1 MVCATSCICGT
12 HSLMWKTRDQRTDW
26 FSFTISCKGS
36 CLHSAHY
43 NVLLLLNVLKINVD
57 NEVFGFL
64 KAFHICALHC
74 QIWTQ
79 ELLSFPLS
87 FFCSNHKRTC
97 HAIFKSCDSEFIKHL
112 PNIFISE
119 NSVELGYFASE
130 SLSLPLVFILAVQC
144 TFRNLY
150 EHYLSHNWVRSYNDS
165 GNSSS
170 TLPPLQKMSSMED
183 FYVAKLG
190 FIQDQMNNYLCEVKA
205 WYWW

>member
-1 MVCATSCICGT
+1 MFLFIFTLLHIPFYTMVCATSCICGT

-79 ELLSFPLS
+79 ELLSFPPT
-87 FFCSNHKRTC
+87 FFCSNHVFHLVK
-97 HAIFKSCDSEFIKHL
+97 FIKCL
-112 PNIFISE
+112 LQLCALEKIELLISCH
-119 NSVELGYFASE
+119 SE
-130 SLSLPLVFILAVQC
+130 IDFSLC
-144 TFRNLY
+144 
-150 EHYLSHNWVRSYNDS
+150 
-165 GNSSS
+165 
-170 TLPPLQKMSSMED
+170 
-183 FYVAKLG
+183 
-190 FIQDQMNNYLCEVKA
+190 C
-205 WYWW
+205 

>member
-1 MVCATSCICGT
+1 MRA
-12 HSLMWKTRDQRTDW
+12 SLSDLDARTVILPT
-26 FSFTISCKGS
+26 F
-36 CLHSAHY
+36 
-43 NVLLLLNVLKINVD
+43 V
-57 NEVFGFL
+57 
-64 KAFHICALHC
+64 
-74 QIWTQ
+74 
-79 ELLSFPLS
+79 
-87 FFCSNHKRTC
+87 FCSNHKRTC

-165 GNSSS
+165 RNSSR

-183 FYVAKLG
+183 FYVANLG
-190 FIQDQMNNYLCEVKA
+190 FIQDQMNSYLIEVKA
-205 WYWW
+205 

>member
-1 MVCATSCICGT
+1 MFLFIRTRLHIPFYALVCATSCICGT

-36 CLHSAHY
+36 CLHIIILIIIFWNILLYSQYHARDPAVTF

-87 FFCSNHKRTC
+87 FFVQIINKDLPRHIKVMWLKWIYQTPPEYF
-97 HAIFKSCDSEFIKHL
+97 HFI
-112 PNIFISE
+112 
-119 NSVELGYFASE
+119 
-130 SLSLPLVFILAVQC
+130 
-144 TFRNLY
+144 
-150 EHYLSHNWVRSYNDS
+150 
-165 GNSSS
+165 
-170 TLPPLQKMSSMED
+170 
-183 FYVAKLG
+183 
-190 FIQDQMNNYLCEVKA
+190 
-205 WYWW
+205 